1 MSAKLLWSTPKGEE
15 LLAYMARVSNP
26 KATPGDPSDRLIR
39 YLIKHKHWSPF
50 EMVSVCMEL
59 ETTRDI
65 SRQVLRH
72 RSFHFQEFS
81 GRYAAYQ
88 EILDVREVRLQDT
101 ENRQNSLDVPEDDV
115 EVRDWWAEAVKGI
128 SAHAG
133 TVYTEALER
142 GVAKEVARSVL
153 PEGLVPTRM
162 YMHGTLRDWI
172 HYLGIRTGPE
182 TQKEH
187 RQLAKEIAA
196 CIFNEYPAVRKA
208 LEEETHELR

>member
-1 MSAKLLWSTPKGEE
+1 MSAAKLVWATPAGEE
-15 LLAYMARVSNP
+15 LIGHMARVSNP
-26 KATPGDPSDRLIR
+26 DAKRGDPTDRLIR

-50 EMVSVCMEL
+50 ETVSVCLEL

-65 SRQVLRH
+65 SRQILRH

-88 EILDVREVRLQDT
+88 ELATVREVRLQD
-101 ENRQNSLDVPEDDV
+101 EKNRQNSLDVQDAVLE
-115 EVRDWWAEAVKGI
+115 DWWKTSVEAL

-133 TVYTEALER
+133 ALYSEALER
-142 GVAKEVARSVL
+142 GVAKEVARTVL

-162 YMHGTLRDWI
+162 YMVGTLRDWI
-172 HYLGIRTGPE
+172 HYFAVRCGPE

-187 RQLAKEIAA
+187 RVLAREMRSI
-196 CIFNEYPAVRKA
+196 IMSHFPNVEKA
-208 LEEETHELR
+208 LEEAGV

>member
-1 MSAKLLWSTPKGEE
+1 
-15 LLAYMARVSNP
+15 MARVSNP
-26 KATPGDPSDRLIR
+26 DAQLGEDASKLIR

-50 EMVSVCMEL
+50 EMVSVCLEL
-59 ETTRDI
+59 ETTRDV
-65 SRQVLRH
+65 SRQILRH

-88 EILDVREVRLQDT
+88 ELHTVREVRMQDA
-101 ENRQNSLDVPEDDV
+101 ENRQNSLESSDESLALWWNDAIKDV
-115 EVRDWWAEAVKGI
+115 

-133 TVYTEALER
+133 ALYSEALER

-162 YMHGTLRDWI
+162 YMVGTLRDWI
-172 HYLGIRTGPE
+172 HYFAVRCGPE

-187 RQLAKEIAA
+187 RTLAREMRSI
-196 CIFNEYPAVRKA
+196 IMSQFPNVEKA
-208 LEEETHELR
+208 LEEAGV

>member
-1 MSAKLLWSTPKGEE
+1 MPQQAKLVWATPKGED
-15 LLAYMARVSNP
+15 LIGHMARVSNP
-26 KATPGDPSDRLIR
+26 NAQLGDDASKLIR

-50 EMVSVCMEL
+50 EMVSVCLEL

-65 SRQVLRH
+65 SRQILRH

-88 EILDVREVRLQDT
+88 ELHTVREVRLQDK
-101 ENRQNSLDVPEDDV
+101 ENRQNSLDNTDETLAA
-115 EVRDWWAEAVKGI
+115 WWSDAVAAL

-133 TVYTEALER
+133 TLYQEALES

-162 YMHGTLRDWI
+162 YMVGTLRDWI
-172 HYLGIRTGPE
+172 HYFAVRCGPE

-187 RQLAKEIAA
+187 RQLANQMRSIIMSQFPNVE
-196 CIFNEYPAVRKA
+196 KA
-208 LEEETHELR
+208 LDDTNQ

>member
-1 MSAKLLWSTPKGEE
+1 MKVKLQWVTPQAEE
-15 LLAYMARVSNP
+15 LIGYMARVSNP
-26 KATPGDPSDRLIR
+26 SAQPGDNADKLIR

-50 EMVSVCMEL
+50 EMVSVCLEL
-59 ETTRDI
+59 ETTRDV

-88 EILDVREVRLQDT
+88 ELHTVRECRLQD
-101 ENRQNSLDVPEDDV
+101 EKNRQNSLSNEDAGL
-115 EVRDWWAEAVKGI
+115 EDWWSSAVKSL

-133 TVYTEALER
+133 EVYADALER
-142 GVAKEVARSVL
+142 GVAKEVARTVL

-162 YMHGTLRDWI
+162 FMVGTLRDWI
-172 HYLGIRTGPE
+172 HYFAVRCGPE

-187 RQLAKEIAA
+187 RQLAIQMRSIIMSQFPNVE
-196 CIFNEYPAVRKA
+196 KA
-208 LEEETHELR
+208 LDA

>member
-1 MSAKLLWSTPKGEE
+1 MSAKLVWATPAGED
-15 LLAYMARVSNP
+15 LIGHMARVSNP
-26 KATPGDPSDRLIR
+26 DAKRGDPTDRLIR

-50 EMVSVCMEL
+50 EMVSVCLEL

-65 SRQVLRH
+65 SRQILRH

-88 EILDVREVRLQDT
+88 ELATVREVRLQD
-101 ENRQNSLDVPEDDV
+101 EKNRQNSLDVQDAALG
-115 EVRDWWAEAVKGI
+115 DWWKTSVEAL

-133 TVYTEALER
+133 ALYSEALER
-142 GVAKEVARSVL
+142 GVAKEVARTIL

-162 YMHGTLRDWI
+162 YMVGTLRDWI
-172 HYLGIRTGPE
+172 HYFAVRCGPE

-187 RQLAKEIAA
+187 RVLAREMRSI
-196 CIFNEYPAVRKA
+196 IMSHFPNVEKA
-208 LEEETHELR
+208 LEEAGV

>member
-1 MSAKLLWSTPKGEE
+1 MSAKVLWATPKGED
-15 LLAYMARVSNP
+15 LIAYMARVSNP
-26 KATPGDPSDRLIR
+26 EAKLGDPSDRLIR

-50 EMVSVCMEL
+50 EMVSVCIEL

-88 EILDVREVRLQDT
+88 ELKTVREVRLQDT
-101 ENRQNSLDVPEDDV
+101 TNRQNSLDVEENDV
-115 EVRDWWAEAVKGI
+115 ALRDWWSEAVKDI

-133 TVYTEALER
+133 ALYSEALER

-153 PEGLVPTRM
+153 PEGLVPTHM

-172 HYLGIRTGPE
+172 HYLSIRTGPE

-187 RQLAKEIAA
+187 RQLAKQIEGL
-196 CIFNEYPAVRKA
+196 IFNLYPNVEKA
-208 LEEETHELR
+208 LKEV

>member
-1 MSAKLLWSTPKGEE
+1 
-15 LLAYMARVSNP
+15 MARVSNP
-26 KATPGDPSDRLIR
+26 NATVGDPSDRLIQ

-50 EMVSVCMEL
+50 EMVSVCIEL

-65 SRQVLRH
+65 SRQILRH

-88 EILDVREVRLQDT
+88 ELLQHREVRLQDKT
-101 ENRQNSLDVPEDDV
+101 NRQNSLDVSESDV
-115 EVRDWWAEAVKGI
+115 ALRDWWAEGVK
-128 SAHAG
+128 SVAAHTG
-133 TVYTEALER
+133 SFYQDALDR

-153 PEGLVPTRM
+153 PEGLVPTHM

-172 HYLGIRTGPE
+172 HYVGIRTGPE

-187 RQLAKEIAA
+187 RALATQIAGL
-196 CIFNEYPAVRKA
+196 IFNLYPNVAKA
-208 LEEETHELR
+208 LNNE